1 MSKLNITISVPVSKM
16 ADLINSLPDGAVLL
30 SAGSPQDFYEAAVG
44 KTGPASVPPKA
55 KVEEDGPSHR
65 KHTNA
70 FEVYAAAK
78 DLYGKTQN
86 PFRTSDVWHT
96 LQGQGVSATVEAV
109 GQHLWTLR
117 SMGLLDP
124 VGGTRG
130 PGGYVNVISRWVEED
145 DFNARY
151 REHLAD

>member
-1 MSKLNITISVPVSKM
+1 MSKLNITISVPVSEV

-30 SAGSPQDFYEAAVG
+30 SAGSPQDFYEAAAG
-44 KTGPASVPPKA
+44 KCDPASVPPKA
-55 KVEEDGPSHR
+55 KVEKDGPSYQ

-78 DLYGKTQN
+78 GLYGKTQK
-86 PFRTSDVWHT
+86 PFRTSDVWHA
-96 LQGQGVSATVEAV
+96 LKGRGVNATVGTVA
-109 GQHLWTLR
+109 QHLWALR
-117 SMGLLDP
+117 SMGLLDT
-124 VGGTRG
+124 VGGARG
-130 PGGYVNVISRWVEED
+130 PGGYVNVVSRWVEED